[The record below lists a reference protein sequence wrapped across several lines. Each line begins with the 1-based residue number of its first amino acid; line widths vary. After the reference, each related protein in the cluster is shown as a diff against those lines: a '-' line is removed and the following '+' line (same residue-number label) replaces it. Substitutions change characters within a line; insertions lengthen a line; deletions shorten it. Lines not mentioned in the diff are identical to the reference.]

1 MFICGFDIANKSLAI
16 SIIEINE
23 NFNDDLEHIS

>member
-23 NFNDDLEHIS
+23 NFNDAVEHIS